1 MTISFQTLALLVN
14 IGILLAVA
22 VGTIRR
28 RGTAGATALTVLC
41 VLVSIWSAAYV
52 LHELAEAPGVQAA
65 MVGVAYSMAVL
76 SASCVLWV
84 VLIRTNRRRWINTRN
99 AVLFAFLLL
108 SSLAMLGAV
117 LGRAVVAG
125 TALPDG
131 LPELFTA
138 GPWPQVISF
147 YVFAVSLTST
157 LLLTNS
163 LVQRH
168 RLLISTFGLALL
180 GSMLPLAVLATE
192 FLGVS
197 PFARLELLPF
207 ALSLCSAGFLYGLF
221 DRRPEELG
229 AIDRHAAVEGMDE
242 GWIVLDVNDTI
253 MDMNAA
259 AERMTG
265 YSRADVFGRPITTLL
280 GDLSDLGLTLS
291 ESQEVELKRSIQLE
305 EGWRSLNI
313 RISTLM
319 DFERAPMGRLTLWR
333 DMTESKQSED
343 ARQRARDEMFV
354 LLNAISSA
362 ASNTLS
368 TDDFLLESMYHFIY
382 PFRSQVVGIFLMED
396 GSKRRD
402 HGRLQLSS
410 HLGLPAE
417 AIEELAFVPTNSPLF
432 HWVITNR
439 QPIQISDAESDE
451 RVPGPIR
458 RIPIA
463 CVLMLPLVAQDDG
476 NGKFLGTMMMARKEL
491 PAFSQDEIERL
502 TTISDHMASL
512 IDSDRRRKLAI
523 ALRER
528 ERLMRDLHDSVSQ
541 KLYGLVTT
549 TEAAQAAM
557 EAGSNVDPRQEFAR
571 IGEHAR
577 QAVKEMRLFLYQMQ
591 QVDVEKDG
599 LISVLHHRLLAVE
612 GRADIKARLLSDEE
626 EIPLATDAQMML
638 YYIAQEAL
646 NNVLR
651 HAHAKSVL
659 VTLKRNRGNM
669 ILEILDDGVGFD
681 VKKVDRAGLGL
692 RNMRERVSQLDGK
705 LQIISKPDVG
715 TRIVVAVPIEAGA
728 KSDNR
733 GRQE

>member
-1 MTISFQTLALLVN
+1 MISFQTLALLVN
-14 IGILLAVA
+14 LGIALAVA
-22 VGTIRR
+22 AGAFRR
-28 RGTAGATALTVLC
+28 RGTMGAAALITLC
-41 VLVSIWSAAYV
+41 VLVVIWTGAYV
-52 LHELAEAPGVQAA
+52 VYGMMDAVGLRAA
-65 MVGVAYSMAVL
+65 ATNVSYAAAVL
-76 SASCVLWV
+76 SASYVMWIVLV
-84 VLIRTNRRRWINTRN
+84 RTNKKRWINTRN
-99 AVLFAFLLL
+99 AVLFAVLPVATLGLF
-108 SSLAMLGAV
+108 GAV
-117 LGRAVVAG
+117 SSRGASPEPSF
-125 TALPDG
+125 TNG
-131 LPELFTA
+131 LPHLFSA
-138 GPWPQVISF
+138 GPWPQVISL
-147 YVFAVSLTST
+147 YIFAASLGSA
-157 LLLTNS
+157 LLLLNS
-163 LVQRH
+163 MAERRH
-168 RLLISTFGLALL
+168 SLASTFGLALL
-180 GSMLPLAVLATE
+180 GCILPPIVLAME
-192 FLGVS
+192 FGGAS

-207 ALSLCSAGFLYGLF
+207 AFGLCCVGFLYGLF

-229 AIDRHAAVEGMDE
+229 AMDRHAAVEGMDE
-242 GWIVLDVNDTI
+242 GWIVLDVHDAI
-253 MDMNAA
+253 MDMNLA

-265 YSRADVFGRPITTLL
+265 YSRADVFGRPISSLL
-280 GDLSDLGLTLS
+280 GDLSNLGLTLS

-305 EGWRSLNI
+305 AGWRSLNI

-319 DFERAPMGRLTLWR
+319 DSERAPMGRLTLWR
-333 DMTESKQSED
+333 DMTETKQSED

-368 TDDFLLESMYHFIY
+368 TEDFLLEAIYHFIY
-382 PFRSQVVGIFLMED
+382 PFRSQVVGIFLMDE

-402 HGRLQLSS
+402 EGRLQLSS
-410 HLGLPAE
+410 HLGLPEE
-417 AIEELAFVPTNSPLF
+417 AIEELTSVPTNSPLF
-432 HWVITNR
+432 HWVMSNR
-439 QPIQISDAESDE
+439 QPIQISDAENDE

-458 RIPIA
+458 RIPVLS
-463 CVLMLPLVAQDDG
+463 VLMLPLVAQDDG
-476 NGKFLGTMMMARKEL
+476 NGKFLGCMLMARKEL

-557 EAGSNVDPRQEFAR
+557 EAGSNVDPGQEFAR

-626 EIPLATDAQMML
+626 DIPLATDAQMML

-659 VTLKRNRGNM
+659 VTLKRGRGNVIM
-669 ILEILDDGVGFD
+669 EILDDGMGFD
-681 VKKVDRAGLGL
+681 AKKVDKSGLGL

-715 TRIVVAVPIEAGA
+715 TRIVVTVPMETGA
-728 KSDNR
+728 K
-733 GRQE
+733 

>member
-1 MTISFQTLALLVN
+1 MISFQTLSLWVN
-14 IGILLAVA
+14 IGIVLVVA
-22 VGTIRR
+22 AGAFRR
-28 RGTAGATALTVLC
+28 HGTAAAKALTAVC
-41 VLVSIWSAAYV
+41 GFVVIWTAAYIGNDF
-52 LHELAEAPGVQAA
+52 AGAPALRSVAGGAA
-65 MVGVAYSMAVL
+65 YMMSIL
-76 SASCVLWV
+76 TASGALWI
-84 VLIRTNRRRWINTRN
+84 VLIRTNKGRWMTGRNT
-99 AVLFAFLLL
+99 VLFAILPVAALALFAAAL
-108 SSLAMLGAV
+108 SRGTPAESAV
-117 LGRAVVAG
+117 SI
-125 TALPDG
+125 G
-131 LPELFTA
+131 LPGLFTA
-138 GPWPQVISF
+138 GTWPTVIAL
-147 YVFAVSLTST
+147 YVFGASLASAV
-157 LLLTNS
+157 LLFDALI
-163 LVQRH
+163 QRR
-168 RLLISTFGLALL
+168 RLLISTFGMALF
-180 GSMLPLAVLATE
+180 GSLLPLVVLAAE
-192 FLGVS
+192 LAGVR
-197 PFARLELLPF
+197 PFGRLELLPF
-207 ALSLCSAGFLYGLF
+207 AFSLCSVGFLYGLF

-242 GWIVLDVNDTI
+242 GWIVLDVHDTI

-265 YSRADVFGRPITTLL
+265 YSRADVFGRPISALL
-280 GDLSDLGLTLS
+280 GDLSDLGVTLS

-319 DFERAPMGRLTLWR
+319 DAGRTAMGRLTLWR
-333 DMTESKQSED
+333 DMTETKQSED
-343 ARQRARDEMFV
+343 ARQRSRDEMFV
-354 LLNAISSA
+354 MMNAISSA

-368 TDDFLLESMYHFIY
+368 TEEFLLESMYHFIY
-382 PFRSQVVGIFLMED
+382 PFRSQIVGIFLIDE
-396 GSKRRD
+396 GSRRRD
-402 HGRLQLSS
+402 EGRLQLSS
-410 HLGLPAE
+410 NLGLPEE
-417 AIEELAFVPTNSPLF
+417 AIEELAYLPTSSPLI
-432 HWVITNR
+432 HWVMNNR
-439 QPIQISDAESDE
+439 QAIQVSDAEDDE
-451 RVPGPIR
+451 RVPGPVR
-458 RIPIA
+458 RIPVA
-463 CVLMLPLVAQDDG
+463 CVLMLPLIAQDEG
-476 NGKFLGTMMMARKEL
+476 NGKFLGCMMMARREL
-491 PAFSQDEIERL
+491 PAFSADEMERL

-626 EIPLATDAQMML
+626 EIPLSTEAQMML

-659 VTLKRNRGNM
+659 VTLKRARGN
-669 ILEILDDGVGFD
+669 IVLEILDDGVGFD
-681 VKKVDRAGLGL
+681 TKRVDRAGLGL
-692 RNMRERVSQLDGK
+692 RNMRERVSQLDGR

-715 TRIVVAVPIEAGA
+715 TRIVVTVPMDAGP
-728 KSDNR
+728 KS
-733 GRQE
+733 